1 MGKSLISYIA
11 LLLVVIEW
19 PTWHPSARFSRSR
32 LGHERPISFYGISGS
47 GTVQRQIRV
56 VAPSPRQSNKL
67 SRTTNHLPT
76 TKTAKFRSSEPSSI
90 SRPATQQ
97 VGCSAVVI
105 GFSLHRIPSY
115 ATSSAWQS
123 VLLRKRITGVFNFV
137 VRQLEIL
144 EIPRNWIDELWF
156 PLFYSALHV
165 ATGLCHETA
174 RHIRRPK

>member
-1 MGKSLISYIA
+1 MAHLASVSTILQISSWPRETHQ
-11 LLLVVIEW
+11 LLRDFW
-19 PTWHPSARFSRSR
+19 KRDCATANQSGWH
-32 LGHERPISFYGISGS
+32 
-47 GTVQRQIRV
+47 RV
-56 VAPSPRQSNKL
+56 PDRATKL

-76 TKTAKFRSSEPSSI
+76 TKTAKFRSARPSSLL
-90 SRPATQQ
+90 RPATQQ

-115 ATSSAWQS
+115 DATSSAWQS

-144 EIPRNWIDELWF
+144 EIPRNWINELWF